1 MAESDES
8 FPQNDEAAKRFK
20 GAKNGQKRKQPGISS
35 TTATANAPT
44 AHIKSSSSSTASSP
58 TLFSIQHAFQQ
69 TTPSPAQSAPS
80 SKSRGNTGG
89 LVYQQPKSLQ
99 HHPLPSHP
107 LQLDH
112 TAFGGKSNSNNNSN
126 TSSSNSFQLHRS
138 NSISSNST
146 SCDTLGSFP
155 IENGA
160 AATAPRH
167 TSNGSFDGQGS
178 SFLDY
183 PADTS
188 KAVTIVDH
196 SSAQDLDTLTAMLAE
211 TTLNSVAYFGPN
223 AAMVASTFNDEDLW
237 GPQLGAA
244 GTEGDIL
251 VPKEMQILPD
261 PATREQLAAL
271 YYKNHYFSL
280 PMVQREVLRVCQ
292 ENLHIPHCLLLCNAV
307 YYCGSMFS
315 VNSVSLRKDMNDE
328 STVGEDF
335 FMRGQALLEKKY
347 LTTHLC
353 TVQALLLFAIGHKS
367 PAQRSAFIS
376 QAITM
381 ALDMGLH
388 TRLDDTVNQF
398 MRSYR
403 ARVFWCCY
411 LFDSTASAI
420 SGKPAL
426 INDEEI
432 TVDMFEAGDLG
443 PETET
448 YSDQYII
455 HCLHGWQI
463 CRKIR
468 KNSKLIVRRPPPPQ
482 AVLLQNLARLDNELV
497 EWQENLPKVF
507 DFLPVE
513 GAIVSDVSSLA
524 ACAQLLCYALIILL
538 HHPYLPNPK
547 SPEAFQPP
555 VPGSNLPDSQGYC
568 TQAAKEITKIAGILL
583 KEAPRSFEQNTPSRY
598 ALNFAIRI
606 HLRNSKCMVDP
617 VLAKES
623 RRDLQKSMDYIER
636 VENLQFFRI
645 NRAKKSDVADLL
657 ASCRAALAQQKSSLD
672 LAKEAAALKHQQMLQ
687 EKKEKQR
694 ILLEQQK
701 QQQHLHHQYQ
711 RQQLQ
716 LQQQQQQQ
724 QQQEFLQ
731 QPVLASQS
739 GVSQHNTEQQLQQLQ
754 QPDLSQQSYKQH
766 QLQLQMYT
774 QERDQQELA
783 RFSQL
788 QRQGQLDMDHQ
799 RHQHFQQLAMAKH
812 KQQIFLQQQQL
823 QQHGYRQQQY
833 QPHHL
838 GHQHHQSLTNDQL
851 QHQQH
856 QQHQQQR
863 HQQSFPSSI
872 QQSQM
877 PQQHYQQS
885 DVQSSMQ
892 PLSTHQLQNS
902 VLFQGQQSLDFTQ
915 PQGIS
920 AIVDH
925 SNLASTTTLP
935 LLDFHDPAVFA
946 NLPPEQQQQ
955 LFVAFSQSLNDNNNN
970 NNNNNSSSSSNNNSN
985 DNNSSSLYY
994 PGNQSLQRVTALMGV
1009 VQDQDSSLADFSNI
1023 VFDEQQ
1029 RQMFSS
1035 AASAS
1040 VQHHDETNHFHSTSS
1055 SSGNKGLIEDVFLT
1069 GVSTA
1074 SVQARSTPNHTN
1086 IAGQQSVNCMPSPS
1100 PSVQSQAHVQA
1111 QTQHRRTASQG
1122 LATLQTNQQQQTTNS
1137 NNASDGMS
1145 HQRSSSG
1152 SNPNNHGSPESM
1164 SSPGGSIS
1172 EESILQSWSISTLH
1186 DNIYLNPNLARDD
1199 PRNDLGTFMYLP
1211 SEFEYGDAP
1220 ALSPAASSVNGG
1232 GSVSGQ
1238 GSGTAGSD
1246 GGLSPHHVA

>member
-1 MAESDES
+1 MAELDEP
-8 FPQNDEAAKRFK
+8 FHQNDEAAKRFK
-20 GAKNGQKRKQPGISS
+20 GGKGGQKRKQPG
-35 TTATANAPT
+35 TPT
-44 AHIKSSSSSTASSP
+44 AAGLGHITSSSPSTSPSP
-58 TLFSIQHAFQQ
+58 TLLSTQHPRTSQAHA
-69 TTPSPAQSAPS
+69 SPLQGQPGSA
-80 SKSRGNTGG
+80 KARGSNTGP
-89 LVYQQPKSLQ
+89 VYQQPKSLQ

-107 LQLDH
+107 LQLDPA
-112 TAFGGKSNSNNNSN
+112 AFGNTASNSPK
-126 TSSSNSFQLHRS
+126 SSSSSSFQLHRS
-138 NSISSNST
+138 NSISSSST
-146 SCDTLGSFP
+146 GGDRHGSFSV
-155 IENGA
+155 ENSNGA
-160 AATAPRH
+160 MAPRH
-167 TSNGSFDGQGS
+167 TSNGSIDSQACA
-178 SFLDY
+178 FLDY
-183 PADTS
+183 PVDAS
-188 KAVTIVDH
+188 KAVTVVDH
-196 SSAQDLDTLTAMLAE
+196 SSSEDLDTLTAMLAE
-211 TTLNSVAYFGPN
+211 TTLNNVAYFGPS
-223 AAMVASTFNDEDLW
+223 AAMVASTFNDDDLW

-244 GTEGDIL
+244 STEGDIL
-251 VPKEMQILPD
+251 VPEEMQILPD
-261 PATREQLAAL
+261 PATRKQLAAL

-292 ENLHIPHCLLLCNAV
+292 ENIHIPHCLLLCNAV

-315 VNSVSLRKDMNDE
+315 VNTLALRKDMNDE

-403 ARVFWCCY
+403 SRVFWCCY

-420 SGKPAL
+420 SGKPTL

-513 GAIVSDVSSLA
+513 GAIVSDVSTLA

-555 VPGSNLPDSQGYC
+555 QPGANLPDSQGYC

-606 HLRNSKCMVDP
+606 HLRNSKCTVDP

-657 ASCRAALAQQKSSLD
+657 ASCRAALSQQKSSLD

-694 ILLEQQK
+694 QLLEQQK
-701 QQQHLHHQYQ
+701 QQQ
-711 RQQLQ
+711 QQLF
-716 LQQQQQQQ
+716 QQQQQQ
-724 QQQEFLQ
+724 QQQEQQQQHHNLQ
-731 QPVLASQS
+731 QSQQQELPQHPVLASQA
-739 GVSQHNTEQQLQQLQ
+739 GLSQQNQQQQQ
-754 QPDLSQQSYKQH
+754 QQQQSYKQ

-783 RFSQL
+783 RFNQL

-812 KQQIFLQQQQL
+812 KQQIFMQQQQL
-823 QQHGYRQQQY
+823 QQTHGYRQQQ
-833 QPHHL
+833 P
-838 GHQHHQSLTNDQL
+838 
-851 QHQQH
+851 QQQY
-856 QQHQQQR
+856 QQHQQQLSQPHPLAQSVQHQHQHQHQ
-863 HQQSFPSSI
+863 HQQQFHPSI
-872 QQSQM
+872 QD
-877 PQQHYQQS
+877 PHQQYQQS
-885 DVQSSMQ
+885 SLQPVQPVSA
-892 PLSTHQLQNS
+892 HQLQNS
-902 VLFQGQQSLDFTQ
+902 TLFQGQPQVADFTQ
-915 PQGIS
+915 SMGMS
-920 AIVDH
+920 
-925 SNLASTTTLP
+925 SGELGSTAP
-935 LLDFHDPAVFA
+935 MAMLDFHDPAVFA
-946 NLPPEQQQQ
+946 SLPQEQQQQ
-955 LFVAFSQSLNDNNNN
+955 LFMAFSQSLNGGSDAAYYSTTHPFPHGTPGMDGANVGVIQGQDN
-970 NNNNNSSSSSNNNSN
+970 S
-985 DNNSSSLYY
+985 
-994 PGNQSLQRVTALMGV
+994 M
-1009 VQDQDSSLADFSNI
+1009 ADFSNMM
-1023 VFDEQQ
+1023 FDEQQ

-1040 VQHHDETNHFHSTSS
+1040 IQNPGGTVTFQTTSS
-1055 SSGNKGLIEDVFLT
+1055 TVEPSNGLIEDVFL
-1069 GVSTA
+1069 STSA
-1074 SVQARSTPNHTN
+1074 GPTTSIQARSIRSRSNTGSHLG
-1086 IAGQQSVNCMPSPS
+1086 AGSIPSPS
-1100 PSVQSQAHVQA
+1100 PSVQSQAQLHHQ
-1111 QTQHRRTASQG
+1111 RTASQG
-1122 LATLQTNQQQQTTNS
+1122 LAQPNQQQQQHGSSLS
-1137 NNASDGMS
+1137 NTATGTQ
-1145 HQRSSSG
+1145 HQRSSSSNTM

-1164 SSPGGSIS
+1164 PSPGGSIS

-1186 DNIYLNPNLARDD
+1186 DNIYLNPNLSRDD
-1199 PRNDLGTFMYLP
+1199 PRNDLGTFVYLP

-1238 GSGTAGSD
+1238 GNGSAGSD
-1246 GGLSPHHVA
+1246 GGLSPRILS

>member
-1 MAESDES
+1 MAELDEP
-8 FPQNDEAAKRFK
+8 FHQNDEAAKRFK
-20 GAKNGQKRKQPGISS
+20 GGKGGQKRKQPG
-35 TTATANAPT
+35 TPT
-44 AHIKSSSSSTASSP
+44 AAGAGPITSSSSSTSPSP
-58 TLFSIQHAFQQ
+58 TLFSTQHPR
-69 TTPSPAQSAPS
+69 TTQAHASPLQAQPGSA
-80 SKSRGNTGG
+80 KARGSNTGP
-89 LVYQQPKSLQ
+89 VYQQPKSLQ

-107 LQLDH
+107 LQLDPA
-112 TAFGGKSNSNNNSN
+112 AFGNTASNNIKN
-126 TSSSNSFQLHRS
+126 SSSSSFQLHRS
-138 NSISSNST
+138 NSISSSST
-146 SCDTLGSFP
+146 GGDRHGSFSV
-155 IENGA
+155 ENSNGA
-160 AATAPRH
+160 MAPRH
-167 TSNGSFDGQGS
+167 TSNGSIDSQACT
-178 SFLDY
+178 FLDY
-183 PADTS
+183 PADAS
-188 KAVTIVDH
+188 KAVTVVDH
-196 SSAQDLDTLTAMLAE
+196 SSSEDLDTLTAMLAE
-211 TTLNSVAYFGPN
+211 TTLNNVAYFGPS
-223 AAMVASTFNDEDLW
+223 AAMVASTFNDDDLW

-244 GTEGDIL
+244 STEGDIL
-251 VPKEMQILPD
+251 VPEEMQILPD

-271 YYKNHYFSL
+271 YYK
-280 PMVQREVLRVCQ
+280 
-292 ENLHIPHCLLLCNAV
+292 
-307 YYCGSMFS
+307 
-315 VNSVSLRKDMNDE
+315 
-328 STVGEDF
+328 
-335 FMRGQALLEKKY
+335 
-347 LTTHLC
+347 
-353 TVQALLLFAIGHKS
+353 
-367 PAQRSAFIS
+367 RSAFIS

-403 ARVFWCCY
+403 SRVFWCCY

-420 SGKPAL
+420 SGKPTL

-448 YSDQYII
+448 FSDQYII

-513 GAIVSDVSSLA
+513 GAIVSDVSTLA

-555 VPGSNLPDSQGYC
+555 QPGTNLPDSQGYC

-606 HLRNSKCMVDP
+606 HLRNSKCTVDP

-694 ILLEQQK
+694 QLLEQQK
-701 QQQHLHHQYQ
+701 HQQQQLF
-711 RQQLQ
+711 QQQQQQQEQQQQQQQQQTQQQSQQQELPQ
-716 LQQQQQQQ
+716 HPVLASQAGLSQQNQQQQQQQ
-724 QQQEFLQ
+724 QQQ
-731 QPVLASQS
+731 
-739 GVSQHNTEQQLQQLQ
+739 
-754 QPDLSQQSYKQH
+754 SYKQ

-783 RFSQL
+783 RFNQL
-788 QRQGQLDMDHQ
+788 QRQGQLDIDQQ

-812 KQQIFLQQQQL
+812 KQQIFMQQQQL
-823 QQHGYRQQQY
+823 QQTHGYRQQQPQQQY
-833 QPHHL
+833 QQHQQQVSQPHPL
-838 GHQHHQSLTNDQL
+838 AQSV

-856 QQHQQQR
+856 QHHNQHQQQF
-863 HQQSFPSSI
+863 HPSI
-872 QQSQM
+872 QPSQD
-877 PQQHYQQS
+877 PQQQYQQS
-885 DVQSSMQ
+885 NLQPVQPVSV
-892 PLSTHQLQNS
+892 HQLQNS
-902 VLFQGQQSLDFTQ
+902 TLFQGQPQAANFGQSM
-915 PQGIS
+915 GM
-920 AIVDH
+920 
-925 SNLASTTTLP
+925 SNGELASTAP
-935 LLDFHDPAVFA
+935 LAMLDFRDPTVFA
-946 NLPPEQQQQ
+946 SLPQEHQQQ
-955 LFVAFSQSLNDNNNN
+955 LFMAF
-970 NNNNNSSSSSNNNSN
+970 
-985 DNNSSSLYY
+985 SSSLNSGGNNAYY
-994 PGNQSLQRVTALMGV
+994 PTSQSFSQGAAGMDGANVGIIQG
-1009 VQDQDSSLADFSNI
+1009 QDNPMVDFSSMM
-1023 VFDEQQ
+1023 FDEQQ

-1040 VQHHDETNHFHSTSS
+1040 IQNQGGTITFQTTSS
-1055 SSGNKGLIEDVFLT
+1055 TMEPSNGLIEDVFLST
-1069 GVSTA
+1069 GAGPTTSI
-1074 SVQARSTPNHTN
+1074 QARSMRSRSNTGSQLG
-1086 IAGQQSVNCMPSPS
+1086 AGSIPSPS
-1100 PSVQSQAHVQA
+1100 PSVQSQAQLHHQ
-1111 QTQHRRTASQG
+1111 RTASQG
-1122 LATLQTNQQQQTTNS
+1122 LAQPNQQQQQQGSTLG
-1137 NNASDGMS
+1137 NAPTGTQ
-1145 HQRSSSG
+1145 HQRSSSNNNTMG
-1152 SNPNNHGSPESM
+1152 NPNNHGSPESM
-1164 SSPGGSIS
+1164 PSPGGSIS

-1199 PRNDLGTFMYLP
+1199 PRNDLGTFVYLP

-1220 ALSPAASSVNGG
+1220 ALSPAASSVNGS

-1238 GSGTAGSD
+1238 GNGSAGSD
-1246 GGLSPHHVA
+1246 GGLSPRILS